1 MTADLTNSENRKQ
14 SFSLLYLGINIGT
27 AVGTLMAGFLF
38 EHYMAL
44 VFLGDAIT
52 TFMSLFLVYK
62 FVDETIPTKEAMEE
76 GRNLK
81 SDEKT
86 MEGGLISALLKRPL
100 LLIFSLISLVYSFIY
115 AQHSFIIPQQV
126 AGIFGG
132 DTGAKVFGSL
142 MTVNA
147 LVVIFLTTFI
157 VHLTRK
163 MKPIVNIAFS
173 GMFYAVGFGM
183 LYFVKSYPLFIL
195 STVIWTIGEI
205 LSMTNSGIYIADHT
219 PMSHRGR
226 FNSVIPVITGAGFS
240 IGPGIMGMYIRA
252 ANIEAAWI
260 LVFVI
265 SMIAAFLM
273 LSLNSLER
281 SMRDKEVSKCG

>member
-1 MTADLTNSENRKQ
+1 
-14 SFSLLYLGINIGT
+14 
-27 AVGTLMAGFLF
+27 
-38 EHYMAL
+38 
-44 VFLGDAIT
+44 
-52 TFMSLFLVYK
+52 
-62 FVDETIPTKEAMEE
+62 
-76 GRNLK
+76 
-81 SDEKT
+81 
-86 MEGGLISALLKRPL
+86 
-100 LLIFSLISLVYSFIY
+100 
-115 AQHSFIIPQQV
+115 
-126 AGIFGG
+126 
-132 DTGAKVFGSL
+132 
-142 MTVNA
+142 
-147 LVVIFLTTFI
+147 
-157 VHLTRK
+157 
-163 MKPIVNIAFS
+163 
-173 GMFYAVGFGM
+173 M

-281 SMRDKEVSKCG
+281 SMRDKEVGKCG